1 MLSTSRT
8 TQTIGST
15 NSLRSTRSGFLGG
28 LFSREPGDSID
39 KAKSIGTLSRSR
51 SYSKSG
57 EVSKKD
63 PDFFSFKVDGTTS
76 ITARLKNENKDKSP
90 IAMTILDRSGESVSD
105 NGRFLFRNIQPGGTK
120 QITASL
126 SSGTYYV
133 RLTSAKGKKQDY
145 DFDLSASSSI
155 GSGGSGGSGS
165 NLGDVENLGV
175 LRSGRTYRESGNV
188 GGDSNIDSYRFTIDR
203 TSRVFAD
210 LSNNGNDDI
219 AFRLVNNS
227 GETVRRSNGNL
238 LFANVRPDD
247 DDRILASTLGAGTY
261 SFVITS
267 SGGRSED
274 YSLGVNQSDVTPI

>member
-15 NSLRSTRSGFLGG
+15 HSSNRAGIFGG

-51 SYSKSG
+51 SYSRSG

-76 ITARLKNENKDKSP
+76 IVAKLKNETKDKSP
-90 IAMTILDRSGESVSD
+90 IAMTILDRSGEAVKV
-105 NGRFLFRNIQPGGTK
+105 NGGFLFKNIQPGGTK

-126 SSGTYYV
+126 SSGTYYI

-145 DFDLSASSSI
+145 NFDLSSSTSS
-155 GSGGSGGSGS
+155 GSGGSGGSSGS
-165 NLGDVENLGV
+165 DFRAVQNLGV
-175 LRSGRTYRESGNV
+175 LRSGSTYRESGDV

-219 AFRLVNNS
+219 AFRLVNDS
-227 GETVRRSNGNL
+227 GETVRGGNGNL

-267 SGGRSED
+267 SDGRSED

>member
-8 TQTIGST
+8 TQAIGSANLT
-15 NSLRSTRSGFLGG
+15 NSTNRAGIFGG

-51 SYSKSG
+51 SYSRSG
-57 EVSKKD
+57 EVGKKD

-76 ITARLKNENKDKSP
+76 IVAKLKNETKDKSP
-90 IAMTILDRSGESVSD
+90 IAMTILDRSGEAVSA
-105 NGRFLFRNIQPGGTK
+105 NGGFLFKNIQPGGTK

-126 SSGTYYV
+126 SSGTYYI

-145 DFDLSASSSI
+145 NFDLSAST
-155 GSGGSGGSGS
+155 SGGGSSSGS
-165 NLGDVENLGV
+165 NFGAVQNLGT
-175 LRSGRTYRESGNV
+175 LRSGSTYRESGNV
-188 GGDSNIDSYRFTIDR
+188 GGDSNIDSYRFTVDR

-219 AFRLVNNS
+219 AFRLVNSS
-227 GETVRRSNGNL
+227 GETVRGGNGNL
-238 LFANVRPDD
+238 LFANVRPDN

-267 SGGRSED
+267 SQGRSED
-274 YSLGVNQSDVTPI
+274 YSLGVNQTDVTPI